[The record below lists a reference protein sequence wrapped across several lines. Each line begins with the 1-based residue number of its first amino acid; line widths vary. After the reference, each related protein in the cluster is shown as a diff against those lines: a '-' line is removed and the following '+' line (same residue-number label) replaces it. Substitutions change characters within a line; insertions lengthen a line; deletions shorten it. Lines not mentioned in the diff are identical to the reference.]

1 MPKYRFPYIYKN
13 LKSLVPQR
21 WCYTRFFKEKYAV
34 GLGLAGLLLLTL
46 SSCAEEA
53 PPAPGAQP
61 VATGRIA
68 MIQGRGQLICGVSG
82 ELPGF
87 SFVDGQGN
95 YAGLDVDICRAV
107 AAALF
112 DNPQA
117 VEFRNLN
124 AKERFTALQTGE
136 IDLLSRN
143 TTLTMSRDTG
153 IGIRFAP
160 IIFYDGQ
167 GLMTRQQAG
176 LKTLKDFNGR
186 SICMQTGT
194 THEQNLTDQARK
206 LGVKFKPIVFE
217 DVNTMFAT
225 YAQGRCDGVS
235 ADRSA
240 LLARRTTLPNP
251 AQNVILAEVFSKEPL
266 APAVSKADQAWHSM
280 VEWVVYAMIEAEDL
294 GINRSNLAAKLNSP
308 DPALRRFLGKEGSL
322 GRDAGLANDFA
333 VRVIRHVGNYGEV
346 YDRNL
351 GPNTPLKLDRGLNN
365 LWNKGGLL
373 YSPPFR

>member
-1 MPKYRFPYIYKN
+1 MLLPQSKPQSKPRLMRPK
-13 LKSLVPQR
+13 LLQSL
-21 WCYTRFFKEKYAV
+21 AA
-34 GLGLAGLLLLTL
+34 GLILALAG
-46 SSCAEEA
+46 CAEVAPA
-53 PPAPGAQP
+53 PPGGQP
-61 VATGRIA
+61 AATGRVA
-68 MIQGRGQLICGVSG
+68 MVINRGQVICGVSG

-87 SFVDGQGN
+87 SFVDAKGN

-107 AAALF
+107 AAAIF

-136 IDLLSRN
+136 IDVLSRN
-143 TTLTMSRDTG
+143 TTLTMGRDTG

-167 GLMTRQQAG
+167 GLMVRQQSG
-176 LKTLKDFNGR
+176 IKTLKDLSGKT
-186 SICMQTGT
+186 ICMQTGT
-194 THEQNLTDQARK
+194 THEQNLTDQTRK
-206 LGVKFKPIVFE
+206 LGIKFKPIVFE
-217 DVNTMFAT
+217 DVNTVFAT
-225 YAQGRCDGVS
+225 YAQGRCDAVS

-240 LLARRTTLPNP
+240 LLARRSKLPNP
-251 AQNVILAEVFSKEPL
+251 EANFILPEVLSKEPL
-266 APAVSKADQAWHSM
+266 APAVAKADPNWQSI

-294 GINRSNLAAKLNSP
+294 GVSRANLAEKLRSP
-308 DPALRRFLGKEGSL
+308 DPTLRRFFGQEGSL
-322 GRDAGLANDFA
+322 GQGVGLANDFT

-351 GPNTPLKLDRGLNN
+351 GPNTPLKLNRGLNN

>member
-1 MPKYRFPYIYKN
+1 MSKFKSRLSSKSILPK
-13 LKSLVPQR
+13 
-21 WCYTRFFKEKYAV
+21 WCS
-34 GLGLAGLLLLTL
+34 GLAVALLLTL
-46 SSCAEEA
+46 SGCAEEA
-53 PPAPGAQP
+53 PPAPNAQP
-61 VATGRIA
+61 AATGRVAI
-68 MIQGRGQLICGVSG
+68 IINRGQVICGVSG

-87 SFVDGQGN
+87 SFVDAQGN

-107 AAALF
+107 AAAVF

-167 GLMTRQQAG
+167 GLMVQQQSG
-176 LKTLKDFNGR
+176 IQTLKDLSGKT
-186 SICMQTGT
+186 ICMQTGT
-194 THEQNLTDQARK
+194 THEQNLTDQTRK
-206 LGVKFKPIVFE
+206 LGIKFKPIVFE
-217 DVNTMFAT
+217 DVNTVFAT
-225 YAQGRCDGVS
+225 YAQGRCDAVS

-240 LLARRTTLPNP
+240 LLARRSKLPNP
-251 AQNVILAEVFSKEPL
+251 EANLILPEVLSKEPL
-266 APAVSKADQAWHSM
+266 APAVAKADANWHSI

-294 GINRSNLAAKLNSP
+294 GVTRANLAEKLRSS
-308 DPALRRFLGKEGSL
+308 DPTLRRFFGQEGNLGQGV
-322 GRDAGLANDFA
+322 GLANDFT
-333 VRVIRHVGNYGEV
+333 VRVVRHVGNYGEV

>member
-1 MPKYRFPYIYKN
+1 MPKLFRSPTGQNSVWQN
-13 LKSLVPQR
+13 LAAGRLWALVSLLV
-21 WCYTRFFKEKYAV
+21 V
-34 GLGLAGLLLLTL
+34 GLTG
-46 SSCAEEA
+46 CAEEA
-53 PPAPGAQP
+53 PPPPGGQP
-61 VATGRIA
+61 AATGRVA
-68 MIQGRGQLICGVSG
+68 MVLNRGQVICGVSG

-87 SFVDGQGN
+87 SFVNAEGN

-143 TTLTMSRDTG
+143 TTLTMGRDTG
-153 IGIRFAP
+153 MGIRFAP

-167 GLMTRQQAG
+167 GLMVRQGTGIRTLQDLNG
-176 LKTLKDFNGR
+176 KTV
-186 SICMQTGT
+186 CMQTGT
-194 THEQNLTDQARK
+194 THEQNLTDQTRR

-217 DVNTMFAT
+217 DVNTVFAT
-225 YAQGRCDGVS
+225 YAQGRCDAVT

-240 LLARRTTLPNP
+240 LLARRTKLPQP
-251 AQNVILAEVFSKEPL
+251 ASNLILSEVLSKEPL
-266 APAVSKADQAWHSM
+266 APAVAKADPNWHSI

-294 GINRSNLAAKLNSP
+294 GVNQQNLAEKLRSS
-308 DPALRRFLGKEGSL
+308 DPTLRRFLGQEGTL
-322 GRDAGLANDFA
+322 GAGVGLSNDFA
-333 VRVIRHVGNYGEV
+333 ARVIRHVGNYSEV

-351 GPNTPLKLDRGLNN
+351 GPKTPLQLNRGLNN